1 MTEQKPSPKPDRVR
15 IENVNHPGKS
25 TPVDAGMYH
34 AMREALLAVLPTS
47 SPGMTETQMR
57 DAVTPKLPAE
67 LFPDGA
73 YVDVPGLCK
82 VATVAEIEAQGWSL
96 NPGRY
101 VGVAAGEEDD
111 GLFAERLAELHGEF
125 TTLSDEAEVLR
136 RKVDAAV
143 RGILEA

>member
-1 MTEQKPSPKPDRVR
+1 M
-15 IENVNHPGKS
+15 
-25 TPVDAGMYH
+25 
-34 AMREALLAVLPTS
+34 
-47 SPGMTETQMR
+47 
-57 DAVTPKLPAE
+57 AE
-67 LFPDGA
+67 RFPDA
-73 YVDVPGLCK
+73 SYVDLPGLCK

-101 VGVAAGEEDD
+101 VGLAADEADD
-111 GLFAERLAELHGEF
+111 GLFVERLAELHAEF